1 MICDV
6 TNIIKPKNNLKY
18 SDLGFLITDVYSH
31 QGKAIFFDN
40 EMISNFYF
48 EKTQIIFLQC

>member
-40 EMISNFYF
+40 EMIDQLWEADLYWS
-48 EKTQIIFLQC
+48 T